1 MGRVEVD
8 FGVGQGAKRRDDI
21 RSDLGQASNA
31 GQGQNPPQ
39 AWTARGRRAAGGV
52 ARSLQPA
59 AGDAPP
65 SLLAIRPSAST
76 RDPSQYFNS
85 LLVRPAIRGRP
96 IAITDA
102 EIFVPVRYWALGVFS
117 GHRICLRSANPGQRL
132 LLTQSRNP
140 HSANFL
146 PATSSPPRLI
156 HIFPSAHPPGLKSM
170 SSVPTN
176 SIVEDVQVALAPAEP
191 GGISYQTT
199 AAAWQRRLLLS

>member
-1 MGRVEVD
+1 MKYWNGSRCCG
-8 FGVGQGAKRRDDI
+8 FWRWPRREAQRRYPQ
-21 RSDLGQASNA
+21 RSRPSEQRRPAPKST
-31 GQGQNPPQ
+31 QPS
-39 AWTARGRRAAGGV
+39 TARGRRAAGGV

-140 HSANFL
+140 QSANFL
-146 PATSSPPRLI
+146 PSTSSTPRLI

-191 GGISYQTT
+191 GGIS
-199 AAAWQRRLLLS
+199 

>member
-1 MGRVEVD
+1 MVRVEVD
-8 FGVGQGAKRRDDI
+8 FGGGQGAKRRVDI

-39 AWTARGRRAAGGV
+39 PWTAQGRRAAGGV

-102 EIFVPVRYWALGVFS
+102 EIFVPVLLGVGCFFRSPHLPQVGES
-117 GHRICLRSANPGQRL
+117 GSEIAIDTIAQSAQRQL
-132 LLTQSRNP
+132 
-140 HSANFL
+140 
-146 PATSSPPRLI
+146 PPRDVIAAEIDSHLPI
-156 HIFPSAHPPGLKSM
+156 CSPSGLE
-170 SSVPTN
+170 VY
-176 SIVEDVQVALAPAEP
+176 VVR
-191 GGISYQTT
+191 SYELHC
-199 AAAWQRRLLLS
+199 RGRPSRPRPS

>member
-8 FGVGQGAKRRDDI
+8 FGVGQGAKRRVDI

-39 AWTARGRRAAGGV
+39 PWTARGRRAAGGV

-102 EIFVPVRYWALGVFS
+102 EIFVPVRYWALDVFS
-117 GHRICLRSANPGQRL
+117 GHRICLRSANPGSEIAIDTIAQSAQRQL
-132 LLTQSRNP
+132 PPLDVIDAEIDSHLPICSPSGLEVYVVRSHELHCRGRPSR
-140 HSANFL
+140 
-146 PATSSPPRLI
+146 PR
-156 HIFPSAHPPGLKSM
+156 PS
-170 SSVPTN
+170 
-176 SIVEDVQVALAPAEP
+176 
-191 GGISYQTT
+191 
-199 AAAWQRRLLLS
+199 